1 MNNIF
6 IHKSSYIDEHVK
18 IGVGTKIWHFSHV
31 LKNCI
36 IGEYAM
42 IAAGSVVTK
51 DVRPHALMM
60 GVPAKQAGWV
70 CECGVR
76 LVPDADTGEGAYG
89 CSVCGRMYTLSCD

>member
-1 MNNIF
+1 MNDVY
-6 IHKSSYIDEHVK
+6 IHESSYIDEPVK
-18 IGVGTKIWHFSHV
+18 
-31 LKNCI
+31 

-76 LVPDADTGEGAYG
+76 LVPDGDNREGAYG
-89 CSVCGRMYTLSCD
+89 CPVCSKRYEF